1 MTRIAVLAGSSASGT
16 ACIKKLLLANSSSNT
31 SNNLM
36 VRGCFR
42 TQERADFI
50 QQSTVDKF
58 PTSCRAT
65 YESHVGMDANHTD
78 TLKRALEGVDRAM
91 LVTPLDYSAGMQNDA
106 ANSIRMIQAAK
117 EMGVKRIVHVG
128 SWTVNA
134 PTDLPILAAR
144 FQATEEYL
152 ESSAAD
158 DLEWTVLR
166 GGYFMSNFAHVHLSS
181 IKEHDS
187 MLAVPDCQIP
197 TVDVRDIGEAA
208 AALLLVGD
216 EEYQQYHGKHIE
228 CCGPNLLSHAEI
240 AAELGAGLGR
250 TINYP
255 SDAPGVD
262 EWSENETNPIMLE
275 LYKYMAG
282 AKSSGVPFDPTTFAK
297 VLGRQPTS
305 LRQWASDHKDVFAST
320 V

>member
-1 MTRIAVLAGSSASGT
+1 MTRIAVIAGSSASGT
-16 ACIKKLLLANSSSNT
+16 ACIKKLLLQSNSS
-31 SNNLM
+31 NLI

-42 TQERADFI
+42 TQEKADLI
-50 QQSTVDKF
+50 QSTV
-58 PTSCRAT
+58 PAASATAPT
-65 YESHVGMDANHTD
+65 YESHVGMDANHID

-106 ANSIRMIQAAK
+106 ANSIHMIQAAK

-152 ESSAAD
+152 ASSIGD

-181 IKEHDS
+181 VKEHNRI
-187 MLAVPDCQIP
+187 LAVPDCQIP
-197 TVDVRDIGEAA
+197 PVDVRDIGQAA
-208 AALLLVGD
+208 AALLLDDG
-216 EEYQQYHGKHIE
+216 EEYKYHGQHIE
-228 CCGPNLLSHAEI
+228 CCGPDHLSHADI
-240 AAELGAGLGR
+240 AKELGAGLGR
-250 TINYP
+250 TITYP

-275 LYKYMAG
+275 LYKYMA
-282 AKSSGVPFDPTTFAK
+282 AESSPGVPFDPATFAK
-297 VLGRQPTS
+297 VLGRKPTS
-305 LRQWASDHKDVFAST
+305 LWRWARDHKDVFAKA
-320 V
+320 